1 MQFQV
6 PQFIEIEDKIVGP
19 LTFKQ
24 FLFIVGGAGA
34 AFIFYQLP
42 IFSALK
48 FFLVIVS
55 LAIGGAFAFFK
66 MNNKSLLALLEDMV
80 TFYTGKK
87 LYLWKKIPK
96 EVKNKGSKL
105 PSEQETQETNFGLPS
120 LSESKLKELTWGLDV
135 QTKEKDL

>member
-24 FLFIVGGAGA
+24 FLFLIGGGGG

-42 IFSALK
+42 IFSGLK
-48 FFLVIVS
+48 FFLVILS
-55 LAIGGAFAFFK
+55 IAIGAAFAFFK
-66 MNNKSLLALLEDMV
+66 MNNKTLLSILEDMV
-80 TFYTGKK
+80 TFYLGKK

-96 EVKNKGSKL
+96 QPKSKASNL
-105 PSEQETQETNFGLPS
+105 PSEQEDQGMNFGLPA

-135 QTKEKDL
+135 QTKSKDL

>member
-24 FLFIVGGAGA
+24 FLFLVGGGGA
-34 AFIFYQLP
+34 AFILYQLP
-42 IFSALK
+42 LFAGLK

-55 LAIGGAFAFFK
+55 LAVGAAFAFFK
-66 MNNKSLLALLEDMV
+66 MNNKSLLALIEDMV
-80 TFYTGKK
+80 TFYAGKK

-96 EVKNKGSKL
+96 DIKSKGSKL
-105 PSEQETQETNFGLPS
+105 PSEQEVQETSFGLPS

-135 QTKEKDL
+135 QTRNKDL

>member
-24 FLFIVGGAGA
+24 FLFLIGALGA

-42 IFSALK
+42 IFGWLK
-48 FFLVIVS
+48 FFLVILS
-55 LAIGGAFAFFK
+55 MATGAAFAFFK
-66 MNNKSLLALLEDMV
+66 MNNKTLLSILEDMV
-80 TFYTGKK
+80 TFYLGKK

-96 EVKNKGSKL
+96 QIKNKGSNL
-105 PSEQETQETNFGLPS
+105 PSEQGEQTMNFGLPA

-135 QTKEKDL
+135 QTKSKDL